1 MNILSNGMETS
12 KDLKDFSD
20 MFSLTSPANTATCTK
35 STRGTAI
42 DIMLIKRPSSLK
54 YTQAVM
60 TGLNDCHKLISK
72 YRTHFKR
79 LPLKQENYIC
89 VLGHE
94 MVRDSF
100 YQRKE
105 QCAVFMLLL
114 NL

>member
-1 MNILSNGMETS
+1 METS

-20 MFSLTSPANTATCTK
+20 MFSLTSPVNTATYTK
-35 STRGTAI
+35 STRGTR
-42 DIMLIKRPSSLK
+42 RPSSLK

-60 TGLNDCHKLISK
+60 TGLNDCHKLILSK
-72 YRTHFKR
+72 YRMHFKG

-105 QCAVFMLLL
+105 QCAVFMLFL